1 MLPFNAFCGGVN
13 MTTAKIRRDLI
24 ERGEMPPHQ
33 HGYILKDVQY
43 NCIQPG
49 EIEGNEFN
57 MVIIDTV
64 SNEAF
69 LVNSIDFDLD

>member
-1 MLPFNAFCGGVN
+1 

-49 EIEGNEFN
+49 EIETL
-57 MVIIDTV
+57 D
-64 SNEAF
+64 
-69 LVNSIDFDLD
+69 SIFSAPLNQIFK